1 MKRVSLFL
9 LFFILLTAFK
19 CDNEPYEGDFFAEED
34 TISCETA
41 SQDTIKAATN
51 FDSATE
57 DNYTEL
63 CIAYVEA
70 LENQITACGDVDG
83 SLESAVDALG
93 DCTYVI
99 PENGIFQVDFD
110 GQTFIADFA
119 SATINNKVINISGKR
134 GTKGETVLLTLFE
147 TTPGTYQLGIQNNM
161 AEPNIATYI
170 QGNSNTWESVTNL
183 VDPQGE
189 ITITEIDGVNATIS
203 GTFNFT
209 GHNPNSSTKEFTTGF
224 FTKIP
229 LNRLPDIFE
238 NEFFAKVDGVEYVET
253 SLEGTTDTIDVIV
266 ILTRRNDEIMGIVMD
281 INITAGTYT
290 FASTPVGLPSGSY
303 GLSIPDFHS
312 ANGTLTITSHDV
324 SSYIIIGTFEFTAE
338 PATFESYTGVGTYE
352 ITEGSF
358 SVKYQ

>member
-9 LFFILLTAFK
+9 LFSILFTTFK
-19 CDNEPYEGDFFAEED
+19 CDNEPYEGDFFAEEEN
-34 TISCETA
+34 ISCEVA
-41 SQDTIKAATN
+41 SQKTVTAAAN

-63 CIAYVEA
+63 CTAYVEA
-70 LENQITACGDVDG
+70 IENQITACGDADG
-83 SLESAVDALG
+83 SLESTVEALG
-93 DCTYVI
+93 DCAYVI

-147 TTPGTYQLGIQNNM
+147 TTSGTYQLGVLNNM

-170 QGNSNTWESVTNL
+170 QGNSNAWESVTDL

-209 GHNPNSSTKEFTTGF
+209 GYSPNSSTKEFTNGL
-224 FTKIP
+224 FTKIR

-238 NEFFAKVDGVEYVET
+238 NEFFAKVDSVEYVEN
-253 SLEGTTDTIDVIV
+253 SIV
-266 ILTRRNDEIMGIVMD
+266 LINSFGNIGFGARRNNTEIITISMDE
-281 INITAGTYT
+281 NITAGTYDFT
-290 FASTPVGLPSGSY
+290 FPENPLAEYSLTFTDNHV
-303 GLSIPDFHS
+303 
-312 ANGTLTITSHDV
+312 ANGTLTITSHNV
-324 SSYIIIGTFEFTAE
+324 SENIIIGTFEFTAE
-338 PATFESYTGVGTYE
+338 PILTGVGTYE